1 MAKKSDAQKSAKGLR
16 ILVVEDET
24 MVLLMIEE
32 MLADLGCE
40 AAASAATAQ
49 QALELIATQP
59 FDAALLDMNLNGETS
74 EAVAKAL
81 VTQGTP
87 FIFCTGGDVL
97 DAAPEFRDHP
107 CLRKPFSYE
116 DLAAKLRELH
126 LQPH

>member
-1 MAKKSDAQKSAKGLR
+1 MDKVAKGLR
-16 ILVVEDET
+16 FLVVEDEM
-24 MVLLMIEE
+24 MVLLMIED

-40 AAASAATAQ
+40 VTASAATVQ
-49 QALELIATQP
+49 KSLELLATQS

-81 VTQGTP
+81 VTQGVP

-116 DLAAKLRELH
+116 DLADKLSELH

>member
-1 MAKKSDAQKSAKGLR
+1 MDKIAKGLR
-16 ILVVEDET
+16 FLVVEDEM
-24 MVLLMIEE
+24 MVLLMIED

-40 AAASAATAQ
+40 VAAPAATAQ
-49 QALELIATQP
+49 QALGLIASQS
-59 FDAALLDMNLNGETS
+59 FDGALLDMNLSGETS

-81 VTQGTP
+81 VAHGTP

-97 DAAPEFRDHP
+97 DAAPEFHDHP

-116 DLAAKLRELH
+116 ELADKLGELH